1 MKTIVLLVVVVCGS
15 FFVNQVNAQMAISIY
30 NLDETMKAEKIDD
43 LLFTAKYE
51 MTFIHDTVKPES
63 RQEET
68 MMLKVGKNV
77 SQFYSYSKY
86 MSDSLVNEAIQNGTV
101 KETFQDIVKQF
112 QPKITYQLY
121 KNFPVGKV
129 MTLDRLAMSS
139 FRCEEENERPVWQI
153 QSDTM
158 TINTYPCQKATC
170 RFKGRDYDAWFTTEI
185 PISEGP
191 WKLYGLPGLII
202 KATDSEGHYTF
213 ECTGIQQAHPGGSI
227 MYGGKD
233 YEPMSRKNL
242 NKLYERFSSDPVG
255 YIKSMAP
262 NVTITIQGEDGQPAK
277 DPKNM
282 PYNPIEREGK

>member
-1 MKTIVLLVVVVCGS
+1 MKTIVLLVVIMCGS
-15 FFVNQVNAQMAISIY
+15 LFVCQVNAQMTISVY
-30 NLDETMKAEKIDD
+30 NLDETKKAEKVDD

-51 MTFIHDTVKPES
+51 MTFIHDTVKPKS

-68 MMLKVGKNV
+68 MMLKVGKTV

-86 MSDSLVNEAIQNGTV
+86 MADSLVNDAIEKGTV
-101 KETFQDIVKQF
+101 NETFQDIIKQF
-112 QPKITYQLY
+112 QPKITYEIY
-121 KNFPVGKV
+121 KNFPTGKV

-153 QSDTM
+153 QPDTM

-170 RFKGRDYDAWFTTEI
+170 SFKGRDYDAWFTTEI
-185 PISEGP
+185 PVSEGP

-202 KATDSEGHYTF
+202 KAADTEGHYTF
-213 ECTGIQQAHPGGSI
+213 ECTGILQAHPEGNI

-233 YEPMSRKNL
+233 YEPINRKNL

-255 YIKSMAP
+255 FIKSMAP
-262 NVTITIQGEDGQPAK
+262 NVTITIKGEDGQTAK

-282 PYNPIEREGK
+282 PYNPIELEEK